1 MPYLYGMENETEK
14 KKTWFPK
21 VGTTEA
27 QKEFVI
33 ELILPKMKDAGLIQS
48 ANVSDLVRWA
58 IESGAKAVGVKIE
71 TPMVSKRKPGRK
83 SKGG

>member
-1 MPYLYGMENETEK
+1 MENETEK

-27 QKEFVI
+27 QKEFVND
-33 ELILPKMKDAGLIQS
+33 LLLPKMKDAGLIEF

-58 IESGAKAVGVKIE
+58 IESGAKSVGLKIE
-71 TPMVSKRKPGRK
+71 TPIVSKRKPGRK
-83 SKGG
+83 GKVG

>member
-1 MPYLYGMENETEK
+1 MENETEK

-27 QKEFVI
+27 QKEFVND
-33 ELILPKMKDAGLIQS
+33 LLLPKMKDAGLIES

-58 IESGAKAVGVKIE
+58 IESGANTVGVKID
-71 TPMVSKRKPGRK
+71 TPTVEKRKPGRK

>member
-1 MPYLYGMENETEK
+1 MENETEK

-27 QKEFVI
+27 QKEFVND
-33 ELILPKMKDAGLIQS
+33 LLLPKMKDAGLIES

-58 IESGAKAVGVKIE
+58 IESGANTVGVKID
-71 TPMVSKRKPGRK
+71 TPMVEKKKPGRK

>member
-1 MPYLYGMENETEK
+1 MENETEK

-27 QKEFVI
+27 QKEFVND
-33 ELILPKMKDAGLIQS
+33 LLLPKMKDAGLIES

-58 IESGAKAVGVKIE
+58 IESGANTVGVKID
-71 TPMVSKRKPGRK
+71 TPTVSKRKAGRK
-83 SKGG
+83 KAGG